1 VDSNDSIN
9 LPPEPPVSPE
19 AETPSWDVPPAATPS
34 WVAQPARL
42 PSGNAPHLLDDAR
55 HLGWNWGG
63 FLIPYLWLI
72 GHGRLTLGFL
82 LLLSA
87 CVPFFGLA
95 HLVFYPAAALY
106 LGLNGYELAWREQPY
121 HSIHQLQERE
131 RPWMLWG
138 AALFI
143 MLFVMLLLAL
153 VYLRFLTGLVDNF
166 IQDF

>member
-1 VDSNDSIN
+1 VDSNDSVN
-9 LPPEPPVSPE
+9 LPPEPPAPPIMDPRSWEAPARPIQSPF
-19 AETPSWDVPPAATPS
+19 PD
-34 WVAQPARL
+34 RL
-42 PSGNAPHLLDDAR
+42 PSGNTPQLLDQAR

-63 FLIPYLWLI
+63 FLMPYLWLI

-95 HLVFYPAAALY
+95 HLVFYPAAAIY

-121 HSIHQLQERE
+121 HSIGQLEERE
-131 RPWMLWG
+131 RAWMLWG

-143 MLFVMLLLAL
+143 VLFVILLLAL
-153 VYLRFLTGLVDNF
+153 VYLRFLAGLVDNF

>member
-1 VDSNDSIN
+1 MDSNDSVN
-9 LPPEPPVSPE
+9 LPPEPPAPLD
-19 AETPSWDVPPAATPS
+19 ETPAWGPPPLSTPVMTGPIS
-34 WVAQPARL
+34 L
-42 PSGNAPHLLDDAR
+42 PSGNTPQLLGDAR

-63 FLIPYLWLI
+63 FLIPYFWLI

-87 CVPFFGLA
+87 WVPFFGLA

-121 HSIHQLQERE
+121 HSIGQLEERE
-131 RPWMLWG
+131 RAWMLWG

-143 MLFVMLLLAL
+143 VFFVILLIAL
-153 VYLRFLTGLVDNF
+153 VYLRFLAGEVDNF
-166 IQDF
+166 IQGL